1 LFSFRRAQ
9 QPDRAAEAAPGR
21 GSDSARSVS
30 AAGGDRIPMLDIVP
44 LGGVGEFGMNMLAL
58 SSHET
63 TIVVDAGVMF
73 PDTELLGVDRII
85 PDLTYLQQKGHV
97 SALVLTHG
105 HEDHIGGV
113 PHVAPLLDGPI
124 YGTPLTLA
132 LVEPKLEE
140 HGIEGRRL
148 IPVRPRERVTIG
160 PFTIEFIRVTH
171 SMPDCVALA
180 IHTPVGVVVH
190 TGDFKID
197 QTPIDGEHFDVH
209 RFAELGS
216 AGVLALFADSTNIDR
231 RGFTGSEVEVVEAF
245 EEIFSSATGK
255 LIVAAFASSI
265 YRVQILVDLAAQFD
279 RKVAFVGRGMIQN
292 SEIAQRLGYLRIPAG
307 LQIRDGDVSSY
318 PSQDVLC
325 LSTGSQGEPLSALSR
340 IAIDD
345 HRFVKVTDG
354 DTVVISA
361 RSIPGNEKAI
371 GRVINHLARRG
382 ADVIYEGI
390 KHVHVSGHGSE
401 EELKLML
408 SLVKPRFFVPV
419 HGEYRQLSQHARVA
433 GKVFAGRSPRPE
445 TLLVENGDVVRFDQH
460 GAEVAGKATVGR
472 VLIDGTRTGEVADEV
487 LRDRRHLA
495 EDGLVVPVV
504 AINAQTGTLE
514 GVPDIITRGF
524 VMEDSQA
531 LLADGARLL
540 TDVVAQ
546 ASIEERAD
554 QRLMKER
561 LRVELRRFF
570 RKRSGR
576 RPLVLPVIMEIWT
589 GGPIDR
595 FPSRQRVRRRH
606 ALRGGC
612 EL

>member
-1 LFSFRRAQ
+1 
-9 QPDRAAEAAPGR
+9 
-21 GSDSARSVS
+21 
-30 AAGGDRIPMLDIVP
+30 MLEIVA
-44 LGGVGEFGMNMLAL
+44 LGGLGEFGMNMLAL
-58 SSHET
+58 TWGET

-73 PDTELLGVDRII
+73 PDPELLGVDRII
-85 PDLTYLQQKGHV
+85 PDLAYLQQKGRAA
-97 SALVLTHG
+97 ALVLTHG

-113 PHVAPLLDGPI
+113 PHVLPLVDGPI
-124 YGTPLTLA
+124 YATPLTLA

-140 HGIEGRRL
+140 HGIDGRQL
-148 IPVRPRERVTIG
+148 IPVRPRERVTVG
-160 PFTIEFIRVTH
+160 PFGIEFIRVTH

-209 RFAELGS
+209 RFAELGT

-231 RGFTGSEVEVVEAF
+231 RGFTGSELEVVEAF
-245 EEIFSSATGK
+245 EEIFTSATGK

-265 YRVQILVDLAAQFD
+265 YRMQILVDLAAQFD
-279 RKVAFVGRGMIQN
+279 RKVAFVGRGMMQN
-292 SEIAQRLGYLRIPAG
+292 SEIAMRLGYLRIPAG
-307 LQIRDGDVSSY
+307 VQIRDSEIGSY
-318 PSQDVLC
+318 PAQDILC
-325 LSTGSQGEPLSALSR
+325 LATGSQGEPMSALSR
-340 IAIDD
+340 IAIND
-345 HRFVKVTDG
+345 HRYVKLGPD

-382 ADVIYEGI
+382 ADVIHEGI

-408 SLVKPRFFVPV
+408 SLVKPRFFIPV
-419 HGEYRQLSQHARVA
+419 HGEYRQLSQHARIA
-433 GKVFAGRSPRPE
+433 KRVFAGREPKPE
-445 TLLVENGDVVRFDQH
+445 ILLVENGDLLHFDGQ
-460 GAEVAGKATVGR
+460 GARVAGKAPVGR
-472 VLIDGTRTGEVADEV
+472 VLIDDTRTGEVGDEV

-504 AINAQTGTLE
+504 AINKQTGALE

-540 TDVVAQ
+540 ADVVEQ
-546 ASIEERAD
+546 ASVEERTD
-554 QRLMKER
+554 QGLIKEK

-576 RPLVLPVIMEIWT
+576 RPFVLPVIMEI
-589 GGPIDR
+589 
-595 FPSRQRVRRRH
+595 
-606 ALRGGC
+606 
-612 EL
+612 